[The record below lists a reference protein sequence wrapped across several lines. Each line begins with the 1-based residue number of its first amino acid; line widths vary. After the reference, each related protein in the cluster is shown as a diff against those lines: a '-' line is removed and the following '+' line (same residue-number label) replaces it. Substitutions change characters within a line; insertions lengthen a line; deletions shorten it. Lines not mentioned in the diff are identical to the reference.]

1 MAWLQT
7 SYTTR
12 FNVRHRRSGHLFQ
25 GRFKA
30 QLVDADEY
38 ARWLVEYVHLNP
50 VRPRKKGEPLAPQR
64 AGELDRHRWSSHR
77 DYAGLRKKST
87 EWLCL
92 DWLAHWGR
100 SRRQA
105 QVEYRKAVHQAF
117 GRPASDP
124 WQRLRR
130 GLVLGGEELYQ
141 KAQALME
148 KKGRLEEA
156 RWTQTEEMARVRKRV
171 KKLVE
176 SETEDRIKIWARVRL
191 GEERGI
197 EVAREYGYRDGS
209 GITQVVKRLEARA
222 LNEKSIWR
230 KLEELRKLSIVK
242 V

>member
-1 MAWLQT
+1 
-7 SYTTR
+7 
-12 FNVRHRRSGHLFQ
+12 
-25 GRFKA
+25 
-30 QLVDADEY
+30 
-38 ARWLVEYVHLNP
+38 
-50 VRPRKKGEPLAPQR
+50 
-64 AGELDRHRWSSHR
+64 
-77 DYAGLRKKST
+77 
-87 EWLCL
+87 
-92 DWLAHWGR
+92 
-100 SRRQA
+100 
-105 QVEYRKAVHQAF
+105 VEYRKAVHQAF